1 MWLWER
7 IGRTI
12 ISMEKNVKL
21 INNQMT
27 RFNLIWDEMWLDLQI
42 FGQSNYCQSKIMN
55 CFSYSFNTR
64 HNFNCLR
71 VAKLLRNF
79 SAEIK
84 VMFGDFCWM
93 VSCVRD
99 PALLHFLGM
108 RLSLGPDIAVDAFV
122 TYWNWTVI
130 HHLFSGL
137 LFLGVQSAWNFASF
151 WLSWKHLI
159 ISMVTVAR

>member
-1 MWLWER
+1 
-7 IGRTI
+7 
-12 ISMEKNVKL
+12 
-21 INNQMT
+21 
-27 RFNLIWDEMWLDLQI
+27 
-42 FGQSNYCQSKIMN
+42 
-55 CFSYSFNTR
+55 
-64 HNFNCLR
+64 
-71 VAKLLRNF
+71 
-79 SAEIK
+79 
-84 VMFGDFCWM
+84 M